1 MCETGKKIISCGN
14 LNISIKATMSS
25 NPCLHVCYHQMS
37 HVRVHNSSDHSV
49 IQRQVKPVTSL
60 RNCKTNV
67 YQPKEGL
74 SSKNLTSVD
83 HKMKIPG
90 CDIEKTELRME
101 TQKRCREYIQSLI
114 ESLYRTP
121 MNSRREWRNIDQFV
135 KNYKISGL
143 ERWLSG

>member
-1 MCETGKKIISCGN
+1 
-14 LNISIKATMSS
+14 
-25 NPCLHVCYHQMS
+25 
-37 HVRVHNSSDHSV
+37 
-49 IQRQVKPVTSL
+49 
-60 RNCKTNV
+60 
-67 YQPKEGL
+67 
-74 SSKNLTSVD
+74 
-83 HKMKIPG
+83 MKIPG